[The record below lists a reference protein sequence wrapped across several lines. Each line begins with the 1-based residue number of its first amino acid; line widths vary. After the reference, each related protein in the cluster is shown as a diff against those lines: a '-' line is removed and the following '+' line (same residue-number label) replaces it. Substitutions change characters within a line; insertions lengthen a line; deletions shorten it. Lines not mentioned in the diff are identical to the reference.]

1 MRILIAASEAV
12 PFAKTGGLADVCGA
26 LPHALAD
33 LGHDVALILPAYR
46 CTKKFLTEP
55 TGITFRVWIQGR
67 ELKGTYRKCT
77 LPGTD
82 VPVYLVEHD
91 LFFDREGLYN
101 QNNEDYGD
109 NCERFVFFC
118 YAVMEAIRLLKLEP
132 DILHVND
139 WQTGL
144 IPALWTLRYQDFEEY
159 RKIATLITIHNMAYQ
174 GSFPAE
180 AMSLTGLHWKYFN
193 WLQMEFYGRLNLLK
207 TGIIFADAITTV
219 SPSYAREIQYNGGF
233 GLESVL
239 RNRSDVLWGI
249 INGIDR
255 EEWNPQ
261 TDSHIPAHYS
271 IENVHEGK
279 RACKMALQQ
288 AFGLPVN
295 PEIPMVGLVG
305 RLHEQK
311 GVDLAA
317 ELIHRKAGNEEIQWV
332 LLGSGDPGLE
342 NTLRALAAQY
352 SHRVAVSIA
361 YSNAMAHQIIA
372 ASDIFLM
379 PSRFEPCGLTQLY
392 SLRYGTIPVVHAT
405 GGLLDTVTD
414 MTEETLCDRTAT
426 GIRFETPNLEGITWA
441 MDRAIGTYRY
451 NAPAWKQMMETGMK
465 QDFSWRRSAQ
475 KYVEIYQK
483 IQRKAPP
490 VKVV

>member
-1 MRILIAASEAV
+1 MNILIAASEAV

-26 LPHALAD
+26 IPKALAN
-33 LGHDVALILPAYR
+33 LGHDVTLILPAYR
-46 CTKKFLTEP
+46 CTKKFPTEP
-55 TGITFRVWIQGR
+55 TGITFSVWIQGR
-67 ELKGTYRKCT
+67 ELKGTYRQCR
-77 LPGTD
+77 LPD
-82 VPVYLVEHD
+82 SHVPVYLVEHD

-118 YAVMEAIRLLKLEP
+118 YAVMEAIRLLDLKT

-144 IPALWTLRYQDFEEY
+144 IPALWTLRYRDYAEY
-159 RKIATLITIHNMAYQ
+159 ERIATMMTIHNMAYQ

-193 WLQMEFYGRLNLLK
+193 WLQMEFYDRLNLLK
-207 TGIIFADAITTV
+207 TGIVFADAITTV

-233 GLESVL
+233 GLEGVL

-249 INGIDR
+249 ANGIDTG
-255 EEWNPQ
+255 EWNPQ
-261 TDSHIPAHYS
+261 TDVHIPAHYS
-271 IENVHEGK
+271 VENVHEGK
-279 RACKMALQQ
+279 LACKTALQQ
-288 AFGLPVN
+288 ALGLPVH
-295 PEIPMVGLVG
+295 PDVPMVGFVG

-311 GVDLAA
+311 GVDLAV

-332 LLGSGDPGLE
+332 LLGSGDPNLE
-342 NTLRALAAQY
+342 YSLRMLAAQY
-352 SHRVAVSIA
+352 PHRVSVSIA
-361 YSNAMAHQIIA
+361 YSNTMAHQIIA

-414 MTEETLCDRTAT
+414 MTEETLLNHSAT

-451 NAPAWKQMMETGMK
+451 NSSAWTQMMKTGM
-465 QDFSWRRSAQ
+465 QTDSSWEQSAQ

-483 IQRKAPP
+483 IQRKVPA
-490 VKVV
+490 KLS